1 MKDLIMPFGVLA
13 GLVVLLTIIM
23 LTPVD
28 EKPIDKTCWFNEVCI
43 DGVTYLSKASRLSVK
58 LGTDS
63 KVILCDSE

>member
-28 EKPIDKTCWFNEVCI
+28 EKPIDKTGWFNEVCI
-43 DGVTYLSKASRLSVK
+43 DGVMYLSKASRLSVK